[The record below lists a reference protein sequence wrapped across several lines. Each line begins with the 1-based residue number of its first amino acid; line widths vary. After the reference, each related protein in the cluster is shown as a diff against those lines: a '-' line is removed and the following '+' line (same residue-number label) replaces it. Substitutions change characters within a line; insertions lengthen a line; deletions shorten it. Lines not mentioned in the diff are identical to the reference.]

1 VAFLMLEI
9 KNLYKNFDGVQAV
22 WDFSLPLERQKITS
36 LIGPN
41 GAGKTTVFNIVT
53 GFFPPTSGEVSYRAK
68 SVVGQS
74 PWKIAKLGISRT
86 FQNLRLFHK
95 LTALENVLL
104 GRQDQNGERFLS
116 ALLMFTEKS
125 AEYRANIEKAISILD
140 FVGLVDHK
148 NELAENLSYGQQK
161 LLSIACCLSSDP
173 QLLLLDEPVSGVQ
186 PAMVEK
192 IESILKELVTKQ
204 GKTVFLI
211 EHDIEFVLKIS
222 DTVVVMDDGKKI
234 AEGVPSAIQ
243 SNAEILEAYLS

>member
-1 VAFLMLEI
+1 MLQI

-22 WDFSLPLERQKITS
+22 SDFSLSLQPQKITS

-53 GFFPPTSGEVSYRAK
+53 GFFPPTSGEVSYRSK

-104 GRQDQNGERFLS
+104 GRQDQNGERFLN
-116 ALLMFTEKS
+116 ALLTFSEKS
-125 AEYRANIEKAISILD
+125 AEYRANIDKAISLLD

-192 IESILKELVTKQ
+192 IQSILKELVTKQ

-222 DTVVVMDDGKKI
+222 DRVVVVDDGKKI
-234 AEGVPSAIQ
+234 AEDVPSAIKN
-243 SNAEILEAYLS
+243 NAEILEAYLS